1 MSFIE
6 GMLDQAIPRDIHVF
20 ASAAAAAAAAR
31 FVEKYKRI

>member
-6 GMLDQAIPRDIHVF
+6 GTLDQAIPRDIHVF
-20 ASAAAAAAAAR
+20 ASASAAAAAR